1 VPLRRADLHRHHA
14 GAQKAQARQGRLT
27 DRPVAAPAVNTAPTK
42 SFAALCFSDILPACF
57 NFLGYILLKS
67 IALPVAL
74 LGVFATANAD
84 EGQWQ
89 PYQLPQ
95 LSSELK
101 RIGITIPAEK
111 LADLSKHP
119 MSAIVS
125 LGGCSASFVS
135 GDGLVVTNHHCA
147 YGAIQRNS
155 TAEKN
160 YIVNGFLAKTRDAEL
175 PGGPNT
181 LVYVTEKVD
190 NVTDRV
196 LKGLSPTMSGRER
209 NEEVQNRIKA
219 LTAECETDKAY
230 RCSVPSFHRGLEY
243 YRIRQLMIRDV
254 RLVYAPADMIGNF
267 GGDVDNFE
275 WPRQTG
281 DYSFLRAYV
290 GKDGRPADPSP
301 DNVPYKSKDFLV
313 VSAEGLKNGDPIL
326 LAGYPGRTSR
336 YKLPSEIRFA
346 RDANFPVRVADMQAD
361 LAVIAAATKGNA
373 AHDVRYASVVKGI
386 NNVLKKTQGLLDGF
400 ARKDIA
406 AIKDVQDA
414 EFRAW
419 FNKPGNQKDVSP
431 TLLAD
436 LDATIAADMALSEQ
450 EFAWSVAG
458 NSDLL
463 KSARTVYRL
472 ALEAAKPDARRETG
486 YQERDL
492 SFIKAR
498 LTRLEQS
505 YVGSVDEARF
515 TAGLQRYQKL
525 AAKMHPQGLD
535 ALLPAPGAIG
545 ALYKQS
551 ELGETAKRLA
561 WIGKDAAAFEKSD
574 DAFIKLAVK
583 LHDATMALEN
593 RRKEIDGNLERIIPQ
608 YMSAVIA
615 WKKSQGKPVY
625 ADANSTL
632 RVTFGTVAPY
642 SPRDGIVKGP
652 FTTVEGIVEKHTAA
666 EPFNAPK
673 PLLDAVKGKRYGVFK
688 DPVLNTVPVNFLS
701 SADTTGG
708 NSGSAVMNK
717 RGELVGLNFDSTYES
732 VTKDWY
738 FDSDITRAIHVDIRY
753 MLWVMK
759 EVDHADNLLKEMTIK
774 YPRK

>member
-1 VPLRRADLHRHHA
+1 MQPVWTPKNHV
-14 GAQKAQARQGRLT
+14 GPPTTGYTPRLFLLI
-27 DRPVAAPAVNTAPTK
+27 RGPTL
-42 SFAALCFSDILPACF
+42 F
-57 NFLGYILLKS
+57 KS
-67 IALPVAL
+67 IVLPVAL
-74 LGVFATANAD
+74 LGVAANAVAD

-89 PYQLPQ
+89 PHQLPQ
-95 LSSELK
+95 LKSELK
-101 RIGITIPAEK
+101 RIGITMPAEK

-135 GDGLVVTNHHCA
+135 PDGLVVTNHHCA

-160 YIVNGFLAKTRDAEL
+160 YIVDGFLAKTRAEEL

-181 LVYVTEKVD
+181 LVYVTEKVE

-196 LKGLSPTMSGRER
+196 LKGLGGSMSGRER
-209 NEEVQNRIKA
+209 SEAISARVKA
-219 LTAECETDKAY
+219 LIAECESDKAY
-230 RCSVPSFHRGLEY
+230 RCSVPAFHRGLEY
-243 YRIRQLMIRDV
+243 YRIKQLMIRDV
-254 RLVYAPADMIGNF
+254 RLVHAPSDKIGNF
-267 GGDVDNFE
+267 GGDIDNYE

-290 GKDGRPADPSP
+290 GPDGRPADPSP
-301 DNVPYKSKDFLV
+301 NNVPYKSKDFLV

-346 RDANFPVRVADMQAD
+346 RDVDYPAKVATITAD
-361 LAVIAAATKGNA
+361 LDVIAAATRGNA
-373 AHDVRYASVVKGI
+373 TWDVRYASVAKSL

-419 FNKPGNQKDVSP
+419 YGKNGSAGKGN
-431 TLLAD
+431 LLAD
-436 LDATIAADMALSEQ
+436 LDAVIASDMALSRE
-450 EFAWSVAG
+450 EAAYG
-458 NSDLL
+458 EATHSDLL
-463 KSARTVYRL
+463 KSARTLYRL
-472 ALEAAKPDARRETG
+472 AQERRKPDAQRDAG

-505 YVGSVDEARF
+505 FVPAVDQARW
-515 TAGLQRYQKL
+515 AAALGRYAKL
-525 AAKMHPQGLD
+525 DAKLRPQGLD
-535 ALLPAPGAIG
+535 ALVPNAAGLDAY
-545 ALYKQS
+545 YKGT
-551 ELGETAKRLA
+551 ELADTVKRLA
-561 WIGKDAAAFEKSD
+561 WMNADV
-574 DAFIKLAVK
+574 DAFRKSNDPFIQLAVR
-583 LHDATMALEN
+583 LTDVADALEN
-593 RRKEIDGNLERIIPQ
+593 RRKDIDGNLDRTIPQ

-625 ADANSTL
+625 PDANSTL
-632 RVTFGTVAPY
+632 RVTYGTVSPY
-642 SPRDGIVKGP
+642 APRDGLVKGP
-652 FTTVEGIVEKHTAA
+652 FTTVEGILEKETDKD
-666 EPFNAPK
+666 PFLVPATLK
-673 PLLDAVKGKRYGVFK
+673 KAVLEKRYGVFK
-688 DPVLNTVPVNFLS
+688 DPVLGTVPVNFLS

-732 VTKDWY
+732 ITKDWY
-738 FDSDITRAIHVDIRY
+738 FDTAITRAIHVDIRY

-759 EVDHADNLLKEMTIK
+759 EVDGADNLLKEMTIK
-774 YPRK
+774 YPKQ

>member
-1 VPLRRADLHRHHA
+1 M
-14 GAQKAQARQGRLT
+14 
-27 DRPVAAPAVNTAPTK
+27 
-42 SFAALCFSDILPACF
+42 F
-57 NFLGYILLKS
+57 KS
-67 IALPVAL
+67 IVLPVAL
-74 LGVFATANAD
+74 MGVAATAVAD

-89 PYQLPQ
+89 PHQLPQ
-95 LSSELK
+95 LKSELK
-101 RIGITIPAEK
+101 RIGITMPAEK

-135 GDGLVVTNHHCA
+135 PDGLVVTNHHCG

-155 TAEKN
+155 TPEKN
-160 YIVNGFLAKTRDAEL
+160 YIVDGFLARTRAEEL

-181 LVYVTEKVD
+181 LVYVTEKVE

-196 LKGLSPTMSGRER
+196 LKDLGAGMGGRER
-209 NEEVQNRIKA
+209 SAAISSRIKA
-219 LTAECETDKAY
+219 LIAECESDKAY
-230 RCSVPSFHRGLEY
+230 RCSVPAFHRGLEY

-254 RLVYAPADMIGNF
+254 RLVYAPSDKIGNF
-267 GGDVDNFE
+267 GGDIDNYE

-281 DYSFLRAYV
+281 DYTFLRAYV
-290 GKDGRPADPSP
+290 GPDGRPADPSP
-301 DNVPYKSKDFLV
+301 NNVPYKSKDFLV

-346 RDANFPVRVADMQAD
+346 RDVDYPAKVATITAD
-361 LAVIAAATKGNA
+361 LDVIAAATKGNA
-373 AHDVRYASVVKGI
+373 AWDVRYASVAKSL

-419 FNKPGNQKDVSP
+419 YGKNGSAGN
-431 TLLAD
+431 LLAD
-436 LDATIAADMALSEQ
+436 LDGVIQADMALSCE
-450 EFAWSVAG
+450 EAAYLEATH
-458 NSDLL
+458 SDLL
-463 KSARTVYRL
+463 KSARTLYRL
-472 ALEAAKPDARRETG
+472 AQERAKPDAQRETG

-505 YVGSVDEARF
+505 FVPNVDQARWAAAL
-515 TAGLQRYQKL
+515 TRYAKLDQKL
-525 AAKMHPQGLD
+525 RPQGLD
-535 ALLPAPGAIG
+535 ALLPAPN
-545 ALYKQS
+545 ALDPFYKGT
-551 ELGETAKRLA
+551 ELADTAKRLA
-561 WIGKDAAAFEKSD
+561 WMNQDV
-574 DAFIKLAVK
+574 DAFRKSNDPFIQLAVR
-583 LHDATMALEN
+583 LDQVAAALEN
-593 RRKEIDGNLERIIPQ
+593 RRKDIDGNLDRTIPQ
-608 YMSAVIA
+608 YMAAVIA

-625 ADANSTL
+625 PDANSTL
-632 RVTFGTVAPY
+632 RVTYGTVSPY
-642 SPRDGIVKGP
+642 SPRDGLVKGP
-652 FTTVEGIVEKHTAA
+652 FTTVEGIVEKATDKD
-666 EPFNAPK
+666 PFLVPAR
-673 PLLDAVKGKRYGVFK
+673 LTEAVKAKRYGVFK

-732 VTKDWY
+732 ITKDWY
-738 FDSDITRAIHVDIRY
+738 FDTAITRAIHVDIRY

-759 EVDHADNLLKEMTIK
+759 EVDGADNLLKEMTIK
-774 YPRK
+774 YPKQ

>member
-1 VPLRRADLHRHHA
+1 L
-14 GAQKAQARQGRLT
+14 
-27 DRPVAAPAVNTAPTK
+27 
-42 SFAALCFSDILPACF
+42 F
-57 NFLGYILLKS
+57 KS
-67 IALPVAL
+67 IVLPVAL
-74 LGVFATANAD
+74 LGVAAPALAD

-89 PYQLPQ
+89 PHQLPQ
-95 LSSELK
+95 LKSELK
-101 RIGITIPAEK
+101 RIGITMPAEK

-135 GDGLVVTNHHCA
+135 PDGLVVTNHHCG

-155 TAEKN
+155 TPEKN
-160 YIVNGFLAKTRDAEL
+160 YIVDGFLARTRAEEL
-175 PGGPNT
+175 PGGPNS
-181 LVYVTEKVD
+181 LVYVTEKVE

-196 LKGLSPTMSGRER
+196 LKGLDEGMSGSARSEAISS
-209 NEEVQNRIKA
+209 RIKA
-219 LTAECETDKAY
+219 LIAECESDKAY
-230 RCSVPSFHRGLEY
+230 RCSVPAFHRGLEY

-254 RLVYAPADMIGNF
+254 RLVYAPSDKIGNF
-267 GGDVDNFE
+267 GGDIDNYE

-281 DYSFLRAYV
+281 DFTFLRAYV

-346 RDANFPVRVADMQAD
+346 RDVDYPAKVKTITAD
-361 LAVIAAATKGNA
+361 LDVIAAATKGNA
-373 AHDVRYASVVKGI
+373 AWEVRYASVAKSL

-419 FNKPGNQKDVSP
+419 YAKNGSG
-431 TLLAD
+431 AD
-436 LDATIAADMALSEQ
+436 LLGKLDTLIEMDMTLSRKEAAYLEATH
-450 EFAWSVAG
+450 
-458 NSDLL
+458 SDLL
-463 KSARTVYRL
+463 KSARTLYRL
-472 ALEAAKPDARRETG
+472 AQERRKPDAQRESG

-505 YVGSVDEARF
+505 FVSEVDQARWR
-515 TAGLQRYQKL
+515 AGLARWSAVAGPGMRDDAMLRPLGLHTVLPK
-525 AAKMHPQGLD
+525 ADSLD
-535 ALLPAPGAIG
+535 AF
-545 ALYKQS
+545 YKNT
-551 ELGETAKRLA
+551 ELADTAKRLA
-561 WIGKDAAAFEKSD
+561 WIGKDVDAFQKSNDPFIQLAVRLNDAAA
-574 DAFIKLAVK
+574 KLEGA
-583 LHDATMALEN
+583 
-593 RRKEIDGNLERIIPQ
+593 RKEVDGDLDRTIPQ

-625 ADANSTL
+625 PDANSTL
-632 RVTFGTVAPY
+632 RVTYGTVSPY
-642 SPRDGIVKGP
+642 APRDGLVKGP
-652 FTTVEGIVEKHTAA
+652 FTTVEGIVEKATDKD
-666 EPFNAPK
+666 PFLVPAK
-673 PLLDAVKGKRYGVFK
+673 LTEAVKARRYGVFK

-732 VTKDWY
+732 ITKDWY
-738 FDSDITRAIHVDIRY
+738 FDTAITRAIHVDIRY

-759 EVDHADNLLKEMTIK
+759 EVDGAENLLKEMTIK
-774 YPRK
+774 YPKK

>member
-1 VPLRRADLHRHHA
+1 L
-14 GAQKAQARQGRLT
+14 
-27 DRPVAAPAVNTAPTK
+27 
-42 SFAALCFSDILPACF
+42 F
-57 NFLGYILLKS
+57 KS
-67 IALPVAL
+67 IVLPVVL
-74 LGVFATANAD
+74 LGVAAHAAAD

-89 PYQLPQ
+89 PHQLPQ

-101 RIGITIPAEK
+101 RIGITIPAAK

-135 GDGLVVTNHHCA
+135 PDGLVVTNHHCG

-155 TAEKN
+155 TPEKN
-160 YIVNGFLAKTRDAEL
+160 YIVDGFLARTRAEEL
-175 PGGPNT
+175 PGGPNS
-181 LVYVTEKVD
+181 LVYVTEKVE
-190 NVTDRV
+190 NVTGRV
-196 LKGLSPTMSGRER
+196 LDGLGANMSGRER
-209 NEEVQNRIKA
+209 SEAISSRIKA
-219 LTAECETDKAY
+219 LIAECESDKAY
-230 RCSVPSFHRGLEY
+230 RCSVPAFHRGLEY
-243 YRIRQLMIRDV
+243 YRIKQLMIRDV
-254 RLVYAPADMIGNF
+254 RLVYAPSDKIGNF
-267 GGDVDNFE
+267 GGDIDNYE

-281 DYSFLRAYV
+281 DFTFLRAYV

-346 RDANFPVRVADMQAD
+346 RDVDYPAKVASITAD
-361 LAVIAAATKGNA
+361 LDVIAAATRGNA
-373 AHDVRYASVVKGI
+373 AWDVRYASVAKSL

-419 FNKPGNQKDVSP
+419 YGKNGSG
-431 TLLAD
+431 AD
-436 LDATIAADMALSEQ
+436 LLGRLDTLIEMDMRLSRQEASYLEATH
-450 EFAWSVAG
+450 
-458 NSDLL
+458 SDLL
-463 KSARTVYRL
+463 KSARTLYRL
-472 ALEAAKPDARRETG
+472 AQERQKPDAQRESG

-505 YVGSVDEARF
+505 FVPAVDQARWA
-515 TAGLQRYQKL
+515 AGLRRYAKIDAAQR
-525 AAKMHPQGLD
+525 PNGLD
-535 ALLPAPGAIG
+535 ALLPKADSLDAY
-545 ALYKQS
+545 YKKT
-551 ELGETAKRLA
+551 ELADTAKRLA
-561 WIGKDAAAFEKSD
+561 WIGQDVEAFRKSSDPFIALAVRLDGIAAKQD
-574 DAFIKLAVK
+574 DA
-583 LHDATMALEN
+583 
-593 RRKEIDGNLERIIPQ
+593 RKDIDGNLDRTIPQ

-625 ADANSTL
+625 PDANSTL
-632 RVTFGTVAPY
+632 RVTFGTVSPY
-642 SPRDGIVKGP
+642 APRDGLVKGP
-652 FTTVEGIVEKHTAA
+652 FTTVEGIVEKATGKD
-666 EPFNAPK
+666 PFLVPAK
-673 PLLDAVKGKRYGVFK
+673 LTEAVKAKRYGVFK

-732 VTKDWY
+732 ITKDWY
-738 FDSDITRAIHVDIRY
+738 FDTAITRAIHVDIRY

-759 EVDHADNLLKEMTIK
+759 EVDGADNLLKEMTIK
-774 YPRK
+774 YPKK